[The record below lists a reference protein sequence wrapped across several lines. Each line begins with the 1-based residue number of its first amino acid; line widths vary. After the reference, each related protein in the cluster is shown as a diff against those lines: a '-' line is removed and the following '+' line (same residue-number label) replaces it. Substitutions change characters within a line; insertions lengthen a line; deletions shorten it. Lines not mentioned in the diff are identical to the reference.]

1 MEMRSINDYDFSDSR
16 RRMMGLPRF
25 EWKLEYEL
33 KPQRIFTAN
42 KIASVEFFP
51 PATKMTFTDDTV
63 TTAVAQPGDEF
74 SKEVGMMVCIMKYIF
89 GDKSYNN
96 MFRKW
101 IKKDE
106 YRKKEAEKSAA
117 EKRERAEIKKRQAEK
132 EAKRKAKRTEQARE
146 REIEIQKEAYI
157 RAMREL
163 EEDKEAE
170 AKKEAYI
177 MSLYGLGDDKET
189 EVEE

>member
-1 MEMRSINDYDFSDSR
+1 MRSINDYDFSDSR

-117 EKRERAEIKKRQAEK
+117 EKRESAEIKKRQA
-132 EAKRKAKRTEQARE
+132 
-146 REIEIQKEAYI
+146 
-157 RAMREL
+157 
-163 EEDKEAE
+163 
-170 AKKEAYI
+170 
-177 MSLYGLGDDKET
+177 
-189 EVEE
+189 

>member
-1 MEMRSINDYDFSDSR
+1 MSSINDYDFSDSR

-51 PATKMTFTDDTV
+51 PATKMTFVDGTV
-63 TTAVAQPGDEF
+63 TTSVAQEGDEF
-74 SKEVGMMVCIMKYIF
+74 NKEVGMMVCVMKYIF

-101 IKKDE
+101 IKRDKQ
-106 YRKKEAEKSAA
+106 RKVEAENAAA
-117 EKRERAEIKKRQAEK
+117 EKRERAEIKKRQTEK
-132 EAKRKAKRTEQARE
+132 EAKRRAKRAEQAKE

-157 RAMREL
+157 RAMRVL
-163 EEDKEAE
+163 E
-170 AKKEAYI
+170 
-177 MSLYGLGDDKET
+177 DDKET
-189 EVEE
+189 EVEA

>member
-1 MEMRSINDYDFSDSR
+1 MEMKSINDYGFSGRPMIRLS
-16 RRMMGLPRF
+16 GF
-25 EWKLEYEL
+25 EWQTACVL
-33 KPQRIFTAN
+33 KTQRIFTPD
-42 KIASVEFFP
+42 KIVSVEFFP

-106 YRKKEAEKSAA
+106 HRKKEAEKSAA
-117 EKRERAEIKKRQAEK
+117 EKRERAEIKKRQVEK

-170 AKKEAYI
+170 AKKEAYL